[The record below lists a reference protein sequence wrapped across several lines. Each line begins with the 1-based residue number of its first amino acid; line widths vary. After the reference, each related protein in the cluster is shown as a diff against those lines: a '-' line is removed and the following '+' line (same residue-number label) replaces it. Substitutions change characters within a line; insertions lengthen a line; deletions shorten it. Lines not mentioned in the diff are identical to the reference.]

1 MLSAVSDCCHR
12 TWKVRKVSTS
22 LTGTAVV
29 TERTPGQRGHPDF
42 VRLSQILLG
51 ILYEARL
58 LSGRL
63 QELCI
68 PPQDEEDSKMA
79 ACAACQQRKRV
90 YHPECSHSDSR
101 KATRGDSSLSDV
113 IHSLEVFKEL
123 PALNTACAQPAAED
137 NPSSSFATS
146 PISPPQLEPDV
157 EAPPTPDQ
165 RAPPPSI
172 TQYEQQSAHLL
183 MKACER
189 EEAAEERAE
198 DAEQSLRTVR
208 KQLQA
213 SEESAAR
220 SEEQLTAAGERIKLL
235 ELQVL
240 DRCSSRLPETAANEA
255 SRLLALI
262 TIRAAAWGPRAC
274 KRSLEAPCSCT
285 CVVQILQHNVCTVH
299 NVCRGI

>member
-1 MLSAVSDCCHR
+1 
-12 TWKVRKVSTS
+12 
-22 LTGTAVV
+22 
-29 TERTPGQRGHPDF
+29 
-42 VRLSQILLG
+42 
-51 ILYEARL
+51 
-58 LSGRL
+58 
-63 QELCI
+63 
-68 PPQDEEDSKMA
+68 MA

-90 YHPECSHSDSR
+90 YHPDCSHSDSR

-137 NPSSSFATS
+137 SPSSSFAAS

-165 RAPPPSI
+165 RAPPSSI

-189 EEAAEERAE
+189 EEAAEGRAE

-213 SEESAAR
+213 AEESAAR

-240 DRCSSRLPETAANEA
+240 DRCSSRLSETAANEV
-255 SRLLALI
+255 SR
-262 TIRAAAWGPRAC
+262 
-274 KRSLEAPCSCT
+274 
-285 CVVQILQHNVCTVH
+285 
-299 NVCRGI
+299 